1 MVTGVALPLASVA
14 VTVTVFAPILAQEK
28 VFGETV
34 MVETAQLSV
43 ALATNVAAFTVAVP
57 VAFKATFTG
66 PLTNVN
72 KGAVLSTTVTA
83 ITTGTEVFPLPSTAV
98 TEILFKP
105 KLEQSKVDLLNVN
118 VAGPQLS
125 VAVAKP
131 AGIEAL
137 PAPFRGKVKEELVN
151 ETTGLMA
158 STTNTFFTM
167 VETLPEASVAVIVT
181 GTLPLPAQFTT
192 VGEITTAIA
201 PEAVQLSVTDCIT
214 SATRM
219 VALPVADKGLVT
231 VPGTTLI
238 VGAIPSWTITLT
250 LAGVT
255 LPDASVAVTVT
266 TLLPKF
272 VQLNTLGE

>member
-28 VFGETV
+28 VFGVTV
-34 MVETAQLSV
+34 MVDTAQLSV

-83 ITTGTEVFPLPSTAV
+83 ICAVAVLPLPSTAV
-98 TEILFKP
+98 TVTLFMP
-105 KLEQSKVDLLNVN
+105 KLAQSKVDLLNVS
-118 VAGPQLS
+118 VGAPQLS

-137 PAPFRGKVKEELVN
+137 PAAFNGRFKVALVKEIV
-151 ETTGLMA
+151 GLMA
-158 STTNTFFTM
+158 STTKTFLTM

-181 GTLPLPAQFTT
+181 GTLPLPEQFTT
-192 VGEITTAIA
+192 VGEIATAMA

-214 SATRM
+214 SATAM

-238 VGAIPSWTITLT
+238 VGAIPS
-250 LAGVT
+250 
-255 LPDASVAVTVT
+255 
-266 TLLPKF
+266 
-272 VQLNTLGE
+272 

>member
-1 MVTGVALPLASVA
+1 
-14 VTVTVFAPILAQEK
+14 
-28 VFGETV
+28 

-98 TEILFKP
+98 TVILFKP

-137 PAPFRGKVKEELVN
+137 PAAFRGKVKEELVN

-201 PEAVQLSVTDCIT
+201 PEAVQLSITDCIT

-250 LAGVT
+250 LEGVT

-272 VQLNTLGE
+272 VQLNTLGEYATVTGEQLSEVLTTTAF